1 MGRLR
6 TKDAAENGVRSWLSN
21 SVRIFVESTSEEQVG
36 KAQPEMRV
44 WSVRGR
50 DGGQ

>member
-1 MGRLR
+1 MAIEFG
-6 TKDAAENGVRSWLSN
+6 ENL
-21 SVRIFVESTSEEQVG
+21 FVESTSEEQVG